1 MLTGGV
7 QGECDGC
14 GWSGSPPGA
23 GGERCVSL
31 LSDGAA
37 EWTRL
42 GVEALVLELNKKK
55 HFGASYLYFVCW
67 VLSIVTVAWG
77 EFAG

>member
-14 GWSGSPPGA
+14 GWSGSPHGA
-23 GGERCVSL
+23 GGERYVSL
-31 LSDGAA
+31 LSEGAA

-42 GVEALVLELNKKK
+42 GVDAIVLELFLKNISEPLTCIM
-55 HFGASYLYFVCW
+55 FDGF
-67 VLSIVTVAWG
+67 
-77 EFAG
+77 

>member
-23 GGERCVSL
+23 GGELYVSL

-42 GVEALVLELNKKK
+42 GVEALVLELFLKNI
-55 HFGASYLYFVCW
+55 SEPLTCI
-67 VLSIVTVAWG
+67 L
-77 EFAG
+77 FAGF

>member
-42 GVEALVLELNKKK
+42 GVEALVLELFFKNI
-55 HFGASYLYFVCW
+55 SEPLTCI
-67 VLSIVTVAWG
+67 L
-77 EFAG
+77 FAGF